1 MDNKLAE
8 KIERLEAQLPR
19 WEKWLY
25 ACFSAAVIMLVH
37 AFIKASENFLLADL
51 LFSIEQK
58 TLVPTTIPNYF
69 GYVNNVNNVILSPE
83 RNWLWVIVEL
93 AALAPAAILAFH
105 SAWRKV
111 PLVKRLDLIFGF
123 LLASWVNLL
132 ALGAQNPLNVSDAHN
147 FFVLGYLLA
156 LGLGY
161 WWLRRKKEKAEEVFP

>member
-1 MDNKLAE
+1 MESNLAE
-8 KIERLEAQLPR
+8 KTERLEAQLPR

-25 ACFSAAVIMLVH
+25 ACYSAAVIMLVH

-51 LFSIEQK
+51 LFSLEQK
-58 TLVPTTIPNYF
+58 AGVPTNIPNYF

-93 AALAPAAILAFH
+93 VALAPAAILAFH

-123 LLASWVNLL
+123 LLAGWVNLL
-132 ALGAQNPLNVSDAHN
+132 ALGAQNPLNASDGYN
-147 FFVLGYLLA
+147 VLVIGYLLA

-161 WWLRRKKEKAEEVFP
+161 WWLRRKKDRAEEVFP

>member
-1 MDNKLAE
+1 MENKLAE

-25 ACFSAAVIMLVH
+25 ACISAAVIMLVH

-83 RNWLWVIVEL
+83 RYWLWLIVEL
-93 AALAPAAILAFH
+93 AALTPAAILAFH

-111 PLVKRLDLIFGF
+111 PLVKRPDLIAAY
-123 LLASWVNLL
+123 LLAAWVNLL
-132 ALGAQNPLNVSDAHN
+132 VLGAQNPLPVSNAYN
-147 FFVLGYLLA
+147 FFAFGYLLV